1 MQQGVWS
8 PEERKVRERRPET
21 DRNDLSAVEAPEK
34 EHHFHGK
41 PSAGFIG
48 ATYERFL
55 EMPVPVVLAAL
66 WLAGAALLGSCALTL
81 YVLVMWLVGT

>member
-1 MQQGVWS
+1 MRRSVLA

-21 DRNDLSAVEAPEK
+21 DRSDFSAVEAPEK

-48 ATYERFL
+48 TSYERFL

-66 WLAGAALLGSCALTL
+66 WLTGMVLLGSCVVTL
-81 YVLVMWLVGT
+81 YVLVMSLVGT